1 MFQQTQSIDNISFF
15 KKISSLDYT
24 LIICI
29 LTIGIISCFAM
40 YSTDGGELL
49 YHSKSHIIRFVV
61 FFIMMIVLSFLNIK
75 FWHSVGYLFYIIIL
89 LFLFWASFYGVTAS
103 GSQRWINLYIFNL
116 QPSELMKIAI
126 IIFFAKFYHRSQIND
141 VNNFKNILIPITVL
155 ILPILLVL
163 SQPDLG
169 TSILIAL
176 SGLVVLW
183 LAGLNIKYFIYS
195 FLTLIIST
203 PFAIAFLKPY
213 QKLRVLTFFDPD
225 KDPLGAGY
233 QIIQSKIAVG
243 SGGLTGKGFLKGT
256 QSYID
261 FLPEKH
267 TDFIFTLFSEEY
279 GFIGS
284 VILLLIYAIIIF
296 RILRIG
302 ALSRSFFS
310 KLLCYGFASS
320 IFIYIS
326 VNMSMV
332 LGLVPI
338 VGSPLP
344 IMSYGGSSMLSI
356 MIGFSIVMSAKIYQ
370 RQLIS

>member
-1 MFQQTQSIDNISFF
+1 MFEQSSYREQISFF
-15 KKISSLDYT
+15 QKLRSFDYI
-24 LIICI
+24 LLICI
-29 LTIGIISCFAM
+29 ISIGIISIFSM

-49 YHSKSHIIRFVV
+49 HHSKSHIIRFVV
-61 FFIMMIVLSFLNIK
+61 FFSMMIGLSFLNIR
-75 FWHSVGYLFYIIIL
+75 FWHSTGYLFYIIVL
-89 LFLFWASFYGVTAS
+89 GFLVWASFYGITAS
-103 GSQRWINLYIFNL
+103 GSQRWISLYFINL

-126 IIFFAKFYHRSQIND
+126 IVCFSKYYHRIQIYN
-141 VNNFKNILIPITVL
+141 VNNFKNLLIPIVIL
-155 ILPILLVL
+155 ILPIFLVL

-176 SGLVVLW
+176 SGLIVLW
-183 LAGLNIKYFIYS
+183 LAGINVKYFIYS
-195 FLTLIIST
+195 SLFFLIST
-203 PFAIAFLKPY
+203 PFVIAFLKPY
-213 QKLRVLTFFDPD
+213 QKLRILTFFDPD
-225 KDPLGAGY
+225 RDPLGAGY

-243 SGGLTGKGFLKGT
+243 SGGLSGKGFLKGT
-256 QSYID
+256 QSYLE

-267 TDFIFTLFSEEY
+267 TDFIFTLFSEEH

-284 VILLLIYAIIIF
+284 VFLLFIYAIMIF

-302 ALSRSFFS
+302 TICKSYFA
-310 KLLCYGFASS
+310 KLFCYSFASS
-320 IFIYIS
+320 IFIYIT

-344 IMSYGGSSMLSI
+344 IMSYGGSSMLAT
-356 MIGFSIVMSAKIYQ
+356 MIGFSVVMSAKIYH